1 MESRIAVKQDLFR
14 QVLILDKARIFSRLR
29 SRHAAVTH
37 KTKGKPT
44 LSALLTRSINDPS
57 IKPRG
62 NLARARLVE
71 VRSQVSRLSDA
82 FEKIETAHDDQ
93 TSSSL
98 FIDSMEDLL
107 VQAYEFDTEKLR
119 IVLQTSSSI
128 DPTLKTFLPQAV
140 SKLGRYYCI
149 TCDLVNAARSSQY
162 TLFRRI
168 SIEALEEHVLD
179 TAFAADGSIDFDEVL
194 RRLNDLSP
202 QRPHWQ
208 HLSGSLPLARTKFQ
222 SRISNHLTPW
232 KVHAEIQLLFY
243 YEHNPDIPHPRI
255 ICSSK
260 SACYLCDLFIK
271 LHGKFHIPRT
281 HGRLYDRWILP
292 EPPNDQSP
300 TSEPTFLLIER
311 FNLALE
317 AKILQTLNSIRP
329 PRRHPNE
336 SVLHLREPWSSTSTI
351 SQTEPGQTTANTLD
365 SAHYNTSGERQEPSS
380 RPPIF
385 TKPNSPYTT
394 TPDNTTHAT
403 QEPSTLQETLN
414 PQRSSPERQASATS
428 PTPNPTPQFLSQ
440 GETSYHQ
447 LTRSNP
453 TVTVLTA
460 GISLHLSWDW
470 PRTRTE
476 PPNAITAPARDSC
489 WVQVTSLAPGPLS
502 TAADSMS
509 MSEKIIDLDSLGV
522 SQDKTVPDGAAF
534 ASRPLR
540 IRTGRR
546 QHTLVVLRY
555 SFEDPRRGGKLDSAG
570 VVC

>member
-1 MESRIAVKQDLFR
+1 MESRIAVRQDLFR

-29 SRHAAVTH
+29 SRHAAVTR

-44 LSALLTRSINDPS
+44 LSALLSRSVNDPS

-62 NLARARLVE
+62 KLAKARLVE
-71 VRSQVSRLSDA
+71 VRSQVNRFSDA
-82 FEKIETAHDDQ
+82 FEKAETAHDDQ

-194 RRLNDLSP
+194 RRLNGLSP

-260 SACYLCDLFIK
+260 SACYLCDLFIR

-300 TSEPTFLLIER
+300 ASEPTFLLIER
-311 FNLALE
+311 FNLVLE
-317 AKILQTLNSIRP
+317 AKILQTLNNIRL

-351 SQTEPGQTTANTLD
+351 SQTEPGQTTVNPLDSTYYNTL
-365 SAHYNTSGERQEPSS
+365 GERQEEPSS
-380 RPPIF
+380 EPPNSA
-385 TKPNSPYTT
+385 KPNSPYTT
-394 TPDNTTHAT
+394 TPDNTTYAT
-403 QEPSTLQETLN
+403 QEPSALQETLN
-414 PQRSSPERQASATS
+414 PQRSSHERQASATS
-428 PTPNPTPQFLSQ
+428 STPNPTTQHLSQ

-447 LTRSNP
+447 LTRSNA

-470 PRTRTE
+470 PRAE
-476 PPNAITAPARDSC
+476 PTNAITAAARDSC

-502 TAADSMS
+502 PAGDE
-509 MSEKIIDLDSLGV
+509 MSEPIDLDTLGV
-522 SQDKTVPDGAAF
+522 SQDKTVPDGSAF
-534 ASRPLR
+534 GSRPLG
-540 IRTGRR
+540 IRTGRLR
-546 QHTLVVLRY
+546 HTLVVLRY
-555 SFEDPRRGGKLDSAG
+555 SFEDPRRGGKLDGAG
-570 VVC
+570 VVS